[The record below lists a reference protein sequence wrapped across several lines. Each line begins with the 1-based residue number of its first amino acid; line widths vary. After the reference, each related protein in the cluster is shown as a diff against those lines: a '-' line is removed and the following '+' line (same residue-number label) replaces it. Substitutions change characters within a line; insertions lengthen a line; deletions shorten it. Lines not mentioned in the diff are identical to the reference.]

1 MERVEAW
8 IEYADCR
15 LKGPNPWPRRPVGA
29 GLNPVAF
36 LGFLAHRDPHD
47 LDGVADNVGGT
58 LLASGVRLAATPGD
72 HLANH
77 AYSIVEDE
85 SLQLRISDPL
95 SEKRCGEFVEA
106 LPSQVLCSRIV
117 CGKDIMRL
125 P

>member
-1 MERVEAW
+1 LPEQ
-8 IEYADCR
+8 Y
-15 LKGPNPWPRRPVGA
+15 GA
-29 GLNPVAF
+29 GRCVWCSTAAIARATRVAF
-36 LGFLAHRDPHD
+36 LGFLGRRDPHD
-47 LDGVADNVGGT
+47 LDGVAVGGISR
-58 LLASGVRLAATPGD
+58 LGVRVALAATPGY

-106 LPSQVLCSRIV
+106 LLSQILCSRIV

>member
-1 MERVEAW
+1 V
-8 IEYADCR
+8 
-15 LKGPNPWPRRPVGA
+15 VA

-36 LGFLAHRDPHD
+36 LGFLTRGDPHD
-47 LDGVADNVGGT
+47 LDGMADNIRRHT
-58 LLASGVRLAATPGD
+58 SRLGVRVALAATPEYY
-72 HLANH
+72 LANH

-106 LPSQVLCSRIV
+106 LLSQILCSRIV